1 MRCVERS
8 FVVLLH
14 LAESHLVS
22 IQNRHP
28 LPSSATLSFDRLSS
42 DLDRLSRL
50 ADVEAR
56 DQAMLD
62 PEDVTDH
69 PVSQHRSPEV
79 AHCLV
84 DLDDDL
90 AISAG

>member
-56 DQAMLD
+56 DQAILD
-62 PEDVTDH
+62 PEDVADH
-69 PVSQHRSPEV
+69 LVNQQRSLKV
-79 AHCLV
+79 VHCLV
-84 DLDDDL
+84 DLDDGL
-90 AISAG
+90 AIRAG

>member
-14 LAESHLVS
+14 LAQSHLVS

-28 LPSSATLSFDRLSS
+28 LPSSATLIFDRLSS

-56 DQAMLD
+56 DQAILD
-62 PEDVTDH
+62 PEDVADH
-69 PVSQHRSPEV
+69 LVNQHCSLEV
-79 AHCLV
+79 ADCLV
-84 DLDDDL
+84 DLDDGL
-90 AISAG
+90 AIRAG